1 MKLQADFFFN
11 FQKDLQA
18 APCFS
23 IEVDESTD
31 ISVKKLLSYT
41 VRYYSIRFDDIRETF
56 LDIEEI
62 TYATAVALFG
72 QLKGLIQRWGL
83 DPLNFV
89 SLGTD
94 GASVMIGV
102 NHSLMTLA
110 KAEYPNLE
118 HMRCAPHSLDLCA
131 RDAFD
136 ILPAHLDWL
145 LRESYNWF
153 AHSAQ
158 RQKEYK
164 DVLDMVGFDNIV
176 VLDEDEN
183 GEVQNGAG
191 AAVAV
196 RRPPM
201 RLISPSTTLW
211 LVMADCVER
220 ILKQV

>member
-1 MKLQADFFFN
+1 M
-11 FQKDLQA
+11 
-18 APCFS
+18 
-23 IEVDESTD
+23 DESTD

-41 VRYYSIRFDDIRETF
+41 VRYYSIRFNDIRETF

-62 TYATAVALFG
+62 FSATAVALFE
-72 QLKGLIQRWGL
+72 QLKALIQRWGL
-83 DPLNFV
+83 DPLAFV
-89 SLGTD
+89 GLGTD

-118 HMRCAPHSLDLCA
+118 HMRCAPHTVDLCA

-136 ILPAHLDWL
+136 IMPAQLDFL

-153 AHSAQ
+153 AHSSQ
-158 RQKEYK
+158 RQQEYK
-164 DVLDMVGFDNIV
+164 NVLEMVGFDNIV
-176 VLDEDEN
+176 VLDDVEEN
-183 GEVQNGAG
+183 GDVQNGAG
-191 AAVAV
+191 ASVAV

-201 RLISPSTTLW
+201 TLISPSTTRW